1 MNKNKSKSLF
11 VLSLVALLASCSKGT
26 STYTIPATAK
36 YGMAGKTARTIY
48 RAALATS
55 VGNLNYLNT
64 QEAAQAR
71 HFANFIDG
79 LLIHDEFG
87 VLQKNLAE
95 RVTHNENFTSFEFT
109 VKTGVPWVTYTG
121 EQYSATVNGQKT
133 PQYVSAE
140 DWLTTAKAILDA
152 SNASTLAY
160 LVKSFV
166 KGAEEYYQYSVIKYK
181 AAQGISEYIKIE
193 SNPTK
198 FAERINL
205 LISQENPTI
214 YKLGKY
220 DVNPVTADDIES
232 IANGSRLGIKVDGVT
247 STGGGKVTYEL
258 YSSSS
263 WFPTLFTYSSYLPT
277 NSYFLAETKFSQFG
291 SNKDKLLYNGPYLL
305 DTVDEYNVVYKKNPK
320 YFNPSIVCVDEVR
333 YQVLSASIDSD
344 YLRKEFEA
352 DRLDGFGLSSSD
364 MTGWR
369 KYIIGN
375 DEENPGTMYDPADP
389 RVNARLLD
397 TIGSMY
403 GSNVVLARDKTNTTT
418 SYSTKGSIN
427 SVINTARALQI
438 KEVREAVL
446 HAIDYDV
453 YNTRYCGTNTDPE
466 SDEGQLLMN
475 QYMVHTYTPKG
486 FVIDDNGDDYVTH
499 HLYKEYA
506 KQLGIDDGIAQ
517 LEAGESLEG
526 TAAGLLEPAQY
537 ATKQLTADEVWE
549 LSLKAQAAIE
559 KYNETA
565 SAKITYPINIEYFSL
580 WFDEESQIYDKEA
593 IKSMNLRLNNTT
605 TTLETYPIFN
615 VIPTDKIN
623 SSNYETVSRNGCW
636 DYAPVQWGWGADYGD
651 PLSYM
656 NTYVKGGDWGDV
668 FPYINLDYVDN
679 YYVDSNGQLV
689 HEDLLERYTAKVA
702 EAAAE
707 TLDTNTRFD
716 LFAEAEYM
724 LLNELQI
731 YMPQVNYGQGWSVTL
746 SRAAG
751 YETPTASYGL
761 SNDRLTGLYVLN
773 EVLTRD
779 ERNTIRNNQAEA
791 KEEYLA
797 ELRAAGKGAMNI
809 YD

>member
-11 VLSLVALLASCSKGT
+11 VLSLVALLTSCSSGSK
-26 STYTIPATAK
+26 TYTIPDSAK
-36 YGMAGKTARTIY
+36 YGMAGKTARTVY

-64 QEAAQAR
+64 QEAAQAQ

-87 VLQKNLAE
+87 VLQKNLATKVE
-95 RVTHNENFTSFEFT
+95 HNDTFTKFDFT
-109 VKTGVPWVTYTG
+109 VKENVPWVTYKG
-121 EQYSATVNGQKT
+121 EQYKTTVNGKQT
-133 PQYVSAE
+133 AQFVSAE

-181 AAQGISEYIKIE
+181 AAQGITEYVKIA
-193 SNPTK
+193 SNPTS
-198 FAERINL
+198 FAKRIND
-205 LISQENPTI
+205 LIAAENPTI
-214 YKLGKY
+214 YKLGGY
-220 DVNPVTADDIES
+220 DINPVTADDIEN
-232 IANGSRLGIKVDGVT
+232 IGNGSRLGVKVTGVT
-247 STGGGKVTYEL
+247 TKGGGTVTYEL
-258 YSSSS
+258 YSPSS
-263 WFPTLFTYSSYLPT
+263 WFPTLFTYSAYLPT
-277 NSYFLAETKFSQFG
+277 NSYFLKETKFSQFG
-291 SNKDKLLYNGPYLL
+291 ADKGKLLYCGPYLL
-305 DTVDEYNVVYKKNPK
+305 SEVDEYNVVYKKNPK
-320 YFNPSIVCVDEVR
+320 YFNPDIVCVDEVHF
-333 YQVLSASIDSD
+333 QVLSASIDSD

-364 MTGWR
+364 ATGWR
-369 KYIIGN
+369 KYILGE
-375 DEENPGTMYDPADP
+375 DGSGSMQDPADP

-403 GSNVVLARDKTNTTT
+403 GSNVVLARDKNSSTT
-418 SYSTKGSIN
+418 SYYSGGNSA

-446 HAIDYDV
+446 HAIDYDA
-453 YNTRYCGTNTDPE
+453 YNKRYCGTNTDSE
-466 SDEGQLLMN
+466 SEEGKLLMN

-506 KQLGIDDGIAQ
+506 KQLDIPSGIDLLDDPNAD
-517 LEAGESLEG
+517 LTG
-526 TAAGLLEPAQY
+526 TVAGLLEPAQY
-537 ATKQLTADEVWE
+537 ATKQLSDEEVWA
-549 LSLKAQAAIE
+549 LSVKAQNAIA

-565 SAKITYPINIEYFSL
+565 SQKITYPINIEYYTM

-593 IKSMNLRLNNTT
+593 IKSMNLRLNNVSKTQ
-605 TTLETYPIFN
+605 ETYQYFN
-615 VIPTDKIN
+615 VVPTDKIDT
-623 SSNYETVSRNGCW
+623 SNYETVSRNGCW

-656 NTYVKGGDWGDV
+656 NTYVRGGDWGDV
-668 FPYINLDYVDN
+668 FPYINNDYVDN
-679 YYVDSNGQLV
+679 YYLDENGVLQ
-689 HEDLLERYTAKVA
+689 HNDLLADYTALVA
-702 EAAAE
+702 KAAAE
-707 TLDTNTRFD
+707 TYDTNKRFD

-731 YMPQVNYGQGWSVTL
+731 YVPQINYGQGWSVTL

-751 YETPTASYGL
+751 YETPTAAYGL
-761 SNDRLTGLYVLN
+761 SNDRLTGMYVLDQ
-773 EVLTRD
+773 VLTRA
-779 ERNTIRNNQAEA
+779 ERNDIRNNQAQA
-791 KEEYLA
+791 KEQYLA
-797 ELRAAGKGAMNI
+797 ELREQGKGAMNI